1 MIESSQ
7 QVGTR
12 KERPGRRIY
21 WVGAAMLVALLSV
34 ELYKLWPRYWDH
46 RTATISILHLQAEG
60 AADKIGAYIAA
71 ITSQVGWTT
80 QLPWSVG
87 TMEQHRFDALRLLR
101 LVPAITTFRKLD
113 SSGREQLRQ
122 SLGKPSLYDGPTDF
136 SQAPEFTVAMQ
147 RKIYYGP
154 VYFWRQSEP
163 YMTLALAGTR
173 RESGVSVAEVN
184 LKLMWDVISQ
194 IKVGERGDAYVVDR
208 EGRLIA
214 HPDISLVLR
223 NTDMSQLAQVQ
234 AARQAADAPAD
245 VAQEARDIAGR
256 EVLAAYAPVTPLGW
270 IVFVEL
276 PVAEA
281 FAPLYAELELSF
293 GLLLL
298 VMLAFFGIA
307 WFSRRP
313 RRWASRKVSGPSEV
327 IE

>member
-1 MIESSQ
+1 MF
-7 QVGTR
+7 
-12 KERPGRRIY
+12 
-21 WVGAAMLVALLSV
+21 VALLSV
-34 ELYKLWPRYWDH
+34 EVYKLWPSYWDH
-46 RTATISILHLQAEG
+46 RTATVSILRLQAEG

-80 QLPWSVG
+80 EQPFSG
-87 TMEQHRFDALRLLR
+87 TVEQRRFDALRLLR
-101 LVPAITTFRKLD
+101 QVPAITDVFEFDSTGTERLRLSRSAILDERLHPYQKEFAEAVARK
-113 SSGREQLRQ
+113 
-122 SLGKPSLYDGPTDF
+122 F
-136 SQAPEFTVAMQ
+136 
-147 RKIYYGP
+147 YYGP
-154 VYFWRQSEP
+154 VYFLRESEP
-163 YMTLALAGTR
+163 YMTLALAGTAR
-173 RESGVSVAEVN
+173 NAGVSVAEVN
-184 LKLMWDVISQ
+184 LKFIWEVVSQ
-194 IKVGERGDAYVVDR
+194 IEVGQRGDAYVVDR

-234 AARQAADAPAD
+234 AARQAAEAQADA
-245 VAQEARDIAGR
+245 AQDARDIAGR

-276 PVAEA
+276 PAAETYG
-281 FAPLYAELELSF
+281 PLYAELERSF